1 MANKTTFYFYAP
13 TWDYPPPPLGPLK
26 LGTVFSNLKRPA
38 ESTLYTAQLP
48 TSSATADNGGDS
60 PAPYSTY
67 KKDVELSTEKLRQ
80 GRFAI
85 LTQFLSV
92 LGVGVDLGVD
102 WDLND
107 DETLHFD
114 TITTT
119 QFHPSASY
127 IQTHC
132 VDASAQVQRWF
143 ERSRFKKPL
152 YLITG
157 IKIVSGD
164 KSAETKTARGG
175 GGDVSVNVD
184 GTVWSAGAVPLGG
197 GPSVEVH
204 QTEKKG
210 VKWGNGGD
218 FVLAF
223 RVKRFMVSKRGVK
236 ETDYVKG
243 AVLGYDN
250 AKEVEKNHA
259 LFVEEEDE
267 FEIEGENPDWEG
279 VRVSE
284 GDEDVFVA
292 VPRVHENED

>member
-223 RVKRFMVSKRGVK
+223 RVKRFM
-236 ETDYVKG
+236 G